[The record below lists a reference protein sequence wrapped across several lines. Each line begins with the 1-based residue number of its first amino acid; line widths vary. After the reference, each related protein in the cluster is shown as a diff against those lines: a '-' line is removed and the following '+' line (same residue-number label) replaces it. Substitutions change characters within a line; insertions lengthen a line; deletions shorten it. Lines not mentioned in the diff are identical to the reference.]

1 MVTLLNMLSLQVNRL
16 IQLETRKLTYQQ
28 KHLCPKK
35 KITLYLMLMKKVFK
49 ELLAKQQ
56 RKQSRKLVLRESQSQ
71 SLILPYQRL
80 VLQNLLDEVLL
91 LEFERFG

>member
-16 IQLETRKLTYQQ
+16 IQLETGKLTYQQ
-28 KHLCPKK
+28 KHLCSKK

-80 VLQNLLDEVLL
+80 VL
-91 LEFERFG
+91 